1 MNLHEPNLEPLN
13 PELIKTPKI
22 HSEADMNHYV
32 AQYRQHFDAIQEHKT
47 NKRKDGINYQK
58 LWEQAGK
65 SHVKARVAIE
75 KLCRE
80 DENHRITRD
89 EEKRRAKET
98 ATILETMA
106 KRTATMVSFKHSIK
120 QKKERMRRA
129 TSRISYTV
137 VFFLFIYFYFN
148 HSYFVILS
156 CFFLVSNILTF

>member
-106 KRTATMVSFKHSIK
+106 KRTATMVSFTFYTK
-120 QKKERMRRA
+120 QKKEKE
-129 TSRISYTV
+129 TS
-137 VFFLFIYFYFN
+137 
-148 HSYFVILS
+148 
-156 CFFLVSNILTF
+156 

>member
-106 KRTATMVSFKHSIK
+106 KRTATMVSP
-120 QKKERMRRA
+120 
-129 TSRISYTV
+129 
-137 VFFLFIYFYFN
+137 
-148 HSYFVILS
+148 
-156 CFFLVSNILTF
+156 NILYKAKKRERNEPLEPFPTL